1 MTEIAPDKLARIQA
15 KVRARLAT
23 PAAPQPTAA
32 APAIDGDEVTRLEQR
47 IHQVEQSL
55 GAERQ
60 AREVVEETVR
70 VSAKAIKKQK
80 DDIAKLASHGGLAKE
95 SQDGTDG
102 RSTD

>member
-32 APAIDGDEVTRLEQR
+32 APAIAGDEVTRLEQR
-47 IHQVEQSL
+47 IHQVEERL
-55 GAERQ
+55 GTERE
-60 AREVVEETVR
+60 AREAVEATVR
-70 VSAKAIKKQK
+70 VSVKAIEKQRG
-80 DDIAKLASHGGLAKE
+80 DIAKLASHGGLE
-95 SQDGTDG
+95 EETDNG